1 MASYYKKIKGVRY
14 DRALLDAAESSV
26 KGKGDGRIS
35 LADARRLIKMVMD
48 GGTYTDV
55 EQRTVKYIRNKF
67 KFAPEADKWFRDE
80 IKKLSTRMKD
90 VSENPKKATPKAAT
104 VKKAARKPAKGK
116 APARPRKKA
125 AAKAPPVKKAPEK
138 PKKRVEKPK
147 PESLI
152 DREIARLERERM
164 ERSKAEK
171 EVSPPRAEKES
182 RRSFLVGA
190 IVVIVIIIIILI
202 FALWPKKEK
211 PAVDVAKPTTP
222 SEDVGKEEEKAV
234 KEEKVIKEEAA
245 IEEGAQYYTV
255 KVKDDLIKISERLSG
270 DFRDW
275 KKIYD
280 ANRDKIKDPT
290 LIYPGQKLLIPKE
303 VKVKGQ

>member
-26 KGKGDGRIS
+26 KGRGDGRIS
-35 LADARRLIKMVMD
+35 MADARRLIKMVKD
-48 GGTYTDV
+48 GGRYTDV
-55 EQRTVKYIRNKF
+55 EQRSVKYIRDKF
-67 KFAPEADKWFRDE
+67 KFAPEASKWFRDE
-80 IKKLSTRMKD
+80 IKKLSASMKD
-90 VSENPKKATPKAAT
+90 VSASPKKAPAKATP

-116 APARPRKKA
+116 APAKPRKKA
-125 AAKAPPVKKAPEK
+125 AAKAPPVKKTPAK
-138 PKKRVEKPK
+138 PKKKVEKPK

-164 ERSKAEK
+164 ERAKAEK
-171 EVSPPRAEKES
+171 KVPPARVEKEPK
-182 RRSFLVGA
+182 RSFLGGV
-190 IVVIVIIIIILI
+190 IIVIVIIIIILI
-202 FALWPKKEK
+202 FALWPKKKK
-211 PAVDVAKPTTP
+211 PAEDVAKRTTP
-222 SEDVGKEEEKAV
+222 SEDVGMKEEKVV

-245 IEEGAQYYTV
+245 LEEGAEYYTV
-255 KVKDDLIKISERLSG
+255 ELKDDLVKISEKLSG
-270 DFRDW
+270 DFRNW